1 MLAKTNFFGESIEM
15 PGKLTYSTMEDL
27 QQARASLKRWSDE
40 WREKKSSEMEIFNGK
55 KELNVNEGETA
66 TSISQSR
73 VSVNKADRAPQ
84 QIAQDASKVHG
95 GGLNKGLK
103 RSEGGLQV

>member
-1 MLAKTNFFGESIEM
+1 M
-15 PGKLTYSTMEDL
+15 PGKLSYSTMEDL
-27 QQARASLKRWSDE
+27 QQARASLKRWSEE
-40 WREKKSSEMEIFNGK
+40 WREKKTSEMEIFNDK
-55 KELNVNEGETA
+55 RELNVNEGETA

-73 VSVNKADRAPQ
+73 VSVNKTDKAQ

-103 RSEGGLQV
+103 RTEGGLQV

>member
-15 PGKLTYSTMEDL
+15 PVKQTYSTMEDL

-55 KELNVNEGETA
+55 REVNVNEGETA

-73 VSVNKADRAPQ
+73 VSVNKTNNAQ
-84 QIAQDASKVHG
+84 QIAQDASKTHG

-103 RSEGGLQV
+103 RTEGGLQV